1 MIAKGFLTE
10 WYRVLSVLS
19 AARGQ
24 VGSGGGDGVTRSK
37 KGDHTIT
44 MQQHIWSSW
53 VNAPYHCDAGDEGD
67 LGAHGETEVSGV
79 GSENEHLCN
88 VV

>member
-1 MIAKGFLTE
+1 MS
-10 WYRVLSVLS
+10 WVQRVVKLGQGAMVRHGVRRETIQLQCNNKILSPFPV
-19 AARGQ
+19 
-24 VGSGGGDGVTRSK
+24 
-37 KGDHTIT
+37 
-44 MQQHIWSSW
+44 QQHIWSSW